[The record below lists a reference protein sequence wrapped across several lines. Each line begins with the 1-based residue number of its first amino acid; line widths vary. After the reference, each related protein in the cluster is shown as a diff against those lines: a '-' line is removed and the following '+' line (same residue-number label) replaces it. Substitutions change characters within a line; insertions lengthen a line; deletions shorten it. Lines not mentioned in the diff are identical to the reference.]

1 MGLEGGRRQAA
12 VVFIAIT
19 VVIDVLGFGV
29 IIPVLP
35 RLVQQFM
42 GGDPSRGAALLLAL
56 LLPQRVHAAVEV
68 AS

>member
-1 MGLEGGRRQAA
+1 MNMGLTAGGRQAA

-35 RLVQQFM
+35 RLVL
-42 GGDPSRGAALLLAL
+42 PALLLAV
-56 LLPQRVHAAVEV
+56 LLPKRAYAVMESV
-68 AS
+68 A

>member
-1 MGLEGGRRQAA
+1 MGRGGGRRQAA

-42 GGDPSRGAALLLAL
+42 GAGP
-56 LLPQRVHAAVEV
+56 
-68 AS
+68 

>member
-1 MGLEGGRRQAA
+1 MGLTAGRRQAA

-42 GGDPSRGAALLLAL
+42 GGDPARGAAMYGVFGTVWLRES
-56 LLPQRVHAAVEV
+56 P
-68 AS
+68 